1 MLNKKNIDMSK
12 KKKVVKKVVDMP
24 NHIEEKL
31 KGAKKDFQKLSPSP
45 KKRETRKN

>member
-12 KKKVVKKVVDMP
+12 EKKVVKKVVDMP

-31 KGAKKDFQKLSPSP
+31 KGAKKDFQELSP
-45 KKRETRKN
+45 KKRETKKN